1 VLTAEYDPLRDEG
14 EAFARR
20 VASAGAPTTAR
31 RYLGMPHGMLYLNGI
46 TDATRAVTQDIA
58 SFVNGVSPKPR
69 VEAMDLVLT

>member
-31 RYLGMPHGMLYLNGI
+31 RYLGMPHVMLYLNGI